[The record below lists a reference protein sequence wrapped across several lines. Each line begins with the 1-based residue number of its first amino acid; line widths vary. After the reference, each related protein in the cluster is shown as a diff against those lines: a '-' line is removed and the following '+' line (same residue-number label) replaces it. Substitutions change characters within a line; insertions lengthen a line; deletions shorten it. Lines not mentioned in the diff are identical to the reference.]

1 MASRLVPLDKN
12 PGHRAIGVG
21 QVMGKVVMSA
31 FSEDVTTTSSDA
43 QMCGRSSGSEAAIHA
58 IRRMFSTKTQTLS
71 FLLIL

>member
-12 PGHRAIGVG
+12 PGHRPIGVG

-43 QMCGRSSGSEAAIHA
+43 QMCGQSSGSEAAIHA
-58 IRRMFSTKTQTLS
+58 IRKMFSTKNQTLS

>member
-12 PGHRAIGVG
+12 PGHRPIGVG

-43 QMCGRSSGSEAAIHA
+43 QMCGRSSGSEAAIHT